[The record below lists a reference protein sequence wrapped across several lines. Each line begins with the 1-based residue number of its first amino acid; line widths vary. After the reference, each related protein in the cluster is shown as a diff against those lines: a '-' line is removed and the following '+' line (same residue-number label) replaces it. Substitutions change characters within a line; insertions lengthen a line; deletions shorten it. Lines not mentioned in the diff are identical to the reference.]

1 MQVAGFFVQSIPDW
15 IGWLKYL
22 SFIYYGYNTLLKVS
36 LPGHSMAICMTVG
49 TLLESGRMK
58 LHYSS

>member
-1 MQVAGFFVQSIPDW
+1 MCVQVAGFFVQAIPDW

-36 LPGHSMAICMTVG
+36 CNCITYMNA
-49 TLLESGRMK
+49 
-58 LHYSS
+58 